1 MREGPRTRQQRIDQI
16 MNFGT
21 RHRRGGLIAAGA
33 GLGVAGLNS
42 LIGGERD
49 KREEEEMY
57 R

>member
-33 GLGVAGLNS
+33 GLGVAGLNG
-42 LIGGERD
+42 IFGRKD
-49 KREEEEMY
+49 DEEERMY